1 MPYKDPAVAKAKRHE
16 YYLRNRNRIKARVRQ
31 YRADHAEER
40 REYARRHYRENSDRY
55 KENVGRWQQE
65 HPEKVKGYK
74 RKWDRE
80 NREYRARYVQE
91 HQFPYHGILDE
102 AGVERRCVECGAVD
116 GLCVHHI
123 DGNHGNDSLDNLQW
137 MCMSC
142 HSRLHARVRKEKC
155 LPEATECPSGAR
167 EDAPGASAPGEA
179 PEAEEGAAEAREEVS

>member
-1 MPYKDPAVAKAKRHE
+1 MAAGAPGE
-16 YYLRNRNRIKARVRQ
+16 
-31 YRADHAEER
+31 
-40 REYARRHYRENSDRY
+40 
-55 KENVGRWQQE
+55 G
-65 HPEKVKGYK
+65 KGYK
-74 RKWDRE
+74 RKWDLE

-91 HQFPYHGILDE
+91 HQFPYHGILDD